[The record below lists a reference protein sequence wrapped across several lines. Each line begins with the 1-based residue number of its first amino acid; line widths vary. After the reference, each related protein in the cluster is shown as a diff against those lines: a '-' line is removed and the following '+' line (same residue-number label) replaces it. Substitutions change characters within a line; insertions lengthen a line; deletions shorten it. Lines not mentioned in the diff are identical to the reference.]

1 MKFLSDAQ
9 VDEMTKQ
16 AHEIR
21 QIVLE
26 MLAASGGGHFGGSL
40 SVIEILVGLYGSVMR
55 VDPARPDW
63 PDRDRLV
70 LSKGHAG
77 AALCPILARFGYFDE
92 SLLLTF
98 NKLDSPFGMHPDM
111 HKISGCD
118 MSTGS
123 LGHGLAVGI
132 GMALA
137 GRTDG
142 KDYRVYVVLGDGEC
156 DEGSVWEAA
165 MVASHYKLSRL
176 TAIVDRNQVSLD
188 GNTEEIMTLEP
199 LAERWRSFGWN
210 TVEADGHDFRQIY
223 KAIQD
228 AQDVQSRPTVILAH
242 TIKGKGISFMEGKHE
257 YHYTTLTGK
266 ELDNAR
272 TEVGRKIQ

>member
-1 MKFLSDAQ
+1 VRFLSDAQ
-9 VDEMTKQ
+9 VDEMTKR

-21 QIVLE
+21 QIMLE
-26 MLAASGGGHFGGSL
+26 MLAMSGGGHFGGSL
-40 SVIEILVGLYGSVMR
+40 SVIEILVGLYGSVMQ

-77 AALCPILARFGYFDE
+77 AALCPVLAQFGYFDE
-92 SLLLTF
+92 SLLPTF

-165 MVASHYKLSRL
+165 MVASHYKLSHL

-257 YHYTTLTGK
+257 YHYANLTGK
-266 ELDNAR
+266 ELDIAR
-272 TEVGRKIQ
+272 TEVGRKVR